1 MPVRNQKNKRPK
13 QKKNKSKK
21 PLNAGMA
28 KLVQRIRNQEF
39 PLPHKVL
46 INPPGHEK
54 MSEVIMEFASPMLD
68 NSTNDEITRNIIS
81 FAILA
86 WNLALHK
93 ERGNNDAYQG
103 LHDMALSSCTD
114 EIERQ
119 QFHRFLTMLLQRKRE
134 YFADYERFILDYELS
149 FTRDNMHLDVVS
161 TV

>member
-1 MPVRNQKNKRPK
+1 MAARNQKNKRLK
-13 QKKNKSKK
+13 RKKNKRKK
-21 PLNAGMA
+21 PLTAGMA
-28 KLVQRIRNQEF
+28 KLVQRIQNVEF

-54 MSEVIMEFASPMLD
+54 MSEVIMEFASPMLEK
-68 NSTNDEITRNIIS
+68 STDDEMSRNIIS

-93 ERGNNDAYQG
+93 ERGNDAAYQE
-103 LHDMALSSCTD
+103 LHDMALSSYTD
-114 EIERQ
+114 ETGRQ
-119 QFHRFLTMLLQRKRE
+119 QFHHFLAMLLQRKRE
-134 YFADYERFILDYELS
+134 FFSDYKRFILDYELS